1 MNSSRQILSQHL
13 NVALIGYGHS
23 GKTLHAPLI
32 QSVNGL
38 NLTHV
43 VSSNE
48 AKVNHD
54 LPEIHVLKSSEEA
67 FLLPEVDLVVIATPN
82 DTHFELA
89 KKALK
94 AGKHV
99 VIDKPFTSTP
109 AEARELIELAKTQ
122 NKLLSVFH
130 NRRWDSDFLTIKKLI
145 GTKELGELKQ
155 FESHFDRHRPE
166 VKVRWKEQSA
176 RGGGILNDLGSHLI
190 DQVLQLFGHPD
201 SIQSDLEIQR
211 DGGEGNDYFHISMRY
226 SKLRV
231 ILHSTSYAT
240 SETPRFVIHGTKG
253 SFVKYG
259 FDTQEDSLKE
269 GLLPKSI
276 GFGRDSRDGTIS
288 IINNGIETKK
298 VLVSEIG
305 NYANFYNEVKNSI
318 LKQTPNP
325 VPPEQAFAVIE
336 ILERINLKHNAY

>member
-1 MNSSRQILSQHL
+1 MSSSSQFPLHHL
-13 NVALIGYGHS
+13 NVVLIGYGHS

-32 QSVNGL
+32 QSVSGL

-48 AKVNHD
+48 AKVKYD
-54 LPEIHVLKSSEEA
+54 LPDIHVLKSAEEA

-89 KKALK
+89 KRALQ

-99 VIDKPFTSTP
+99 VVDKPFTSTT

-122 NKLLSVFH
+122 KKLLSVFH

-145 GTKELGELKQ
+145 ETKELGELKQ
-155 FESHFDRHRPE
+155 FESHFDRHRPN
-166 VKVRWKEQSA
+166 VKIRWKEQAA
-176 RGGGILNDLGSHLI
+176 RGGGILNDLGPHLI
-190 DQVLQLFGHPD
+190 DQVLQLFGPPD
-201 SIQSDLEIQR
+201 SIQSDVETQR
-211 DGGEGNDYFHISMRY
+211 IGGEGNDYFHISMRY

-231 ILHSTSYAT
+231 ILHSTSFA
-240 SETPRFVIHGTKG
+240 SCETPRFVIHGTKA

-259 FDTQEDSLKE
+259 LDTQEDSLKQ

-276 GFGRDSRDGTIS
+276 GFGRDSKDGTLS
-288 IINNGIETKK
+288 IINNGVETKK
-298 VLVSEIG
+298 VIVSEVG
-305 NYANFYNEVKNSI
+305 DYANFYNEVKNSI
-318 LKQTPNP
+318 LNNSQNP
-325 VPPEQAFAVIE
+325 VLPEQALAVIE
-336 ILERINLKHNAY
+336 ILEQIN